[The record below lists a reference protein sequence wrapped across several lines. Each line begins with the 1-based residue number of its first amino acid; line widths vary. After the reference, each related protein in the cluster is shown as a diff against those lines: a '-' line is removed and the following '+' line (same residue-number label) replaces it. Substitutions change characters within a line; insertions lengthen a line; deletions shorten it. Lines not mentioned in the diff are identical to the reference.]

1 MEPRKNLEQFL
12 ALEDYNFK
20 KDLEKR
26 RTETIHRM
34 METGEFM

>member
-20 KDLEKR
+20 KDLQKR
-26 RTETIHRM
+26 RADKMHRM